1 MTAETPGDRDK
12 ADAAR
17 AAAGDAEAFARLV
30 ARWQDRMLGLAWRF
44 CRDRTMAEDMAQ
56 DAFVRA
62 FRALPRTRSEAAFGT
77 WLTAIALNTYRTALR
92 DRPPVP
98 VVPLLASH
106 APASAAEQIHD
117 LERRQ
122 QAELVRAQ
130 VLRLPDRY
138 RTAMVLLFSEDDVA
152 ETAPILG
159 LQEGTLKGRSC
170 TGPAVA
176 RAPPAGPRRYESVRG
191 RASFMDELDRI
202 LAAADPLVPS
212 AGFANRVMTAVRTA
226 AAEEPPLPFPWAR
239 FALGLQPAWPRPCRL
254 PGSCRLSA
262 PKRSAKSWREC
273 RAPMRRSWSPP
284 SACRW
289 RRRSGS
295 GPELF

>member
-62 FRALPRTRSEAAFGT
+62 FRALPRYRSEAAFGT

-138 RTAMVLLFSEDDVA
+138 RTAMVLLFSRNKTWPRQRGSSA
-152 ETAPILG
+152 FR
-159 LQEGTLKGRSC
+159 EGTLKGRFC
-170 TGPAVA
+170 RAGGA
-176 RAPPAGPRRYESVRG
+176 RAPPAGPRHYESVRG

-254 PGSCRLSA
+254 PGFCRLSA
-262 PKRSAKSWREC
+262 PKRSAELARVPGADAALLVAAVSVSVAEAFRL
-273 RAPMRRSWSPP
+273 R
-284 SACRW
+284 
-289 RRRSGS
+289 
-295 GPELF
+295 PELF